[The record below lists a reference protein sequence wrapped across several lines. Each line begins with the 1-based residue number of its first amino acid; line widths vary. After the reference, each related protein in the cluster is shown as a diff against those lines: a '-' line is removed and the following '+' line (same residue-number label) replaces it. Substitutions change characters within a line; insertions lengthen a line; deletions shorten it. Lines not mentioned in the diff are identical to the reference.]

1 MEDIEKRVSKATI
14 GQLLKDN
21 PKYRKVLADSL
32 KTKRKRRLP
41 KTFSDVKLIEEDE
54 DWGALEIDIEIKGCL
69 MKRVPV
75 DGG

>member
-1 MEDIEKRVSKATI
+1 MEDIEKRVSEATI

-32 KTKRKRRLP
+32 KMKRKRRFP

-54 DWGALEIDIEIKGCL
+54 DWGAPEIDIKMEG
-69 MKRVPV
+69 
-75 DGG
+75 